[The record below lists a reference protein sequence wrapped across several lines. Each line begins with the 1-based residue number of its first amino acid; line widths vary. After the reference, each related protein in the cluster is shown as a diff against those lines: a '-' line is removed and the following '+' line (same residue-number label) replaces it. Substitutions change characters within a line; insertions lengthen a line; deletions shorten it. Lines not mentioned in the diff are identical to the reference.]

1 MDCLRHIAGAIDD
14 ASISRNDLAS
24 NHILSLA
31 LVFLL
36 CVVGPFGFAQAPVLS
51 KIDPPNWWTQL
62 PDPVLLVQGEHLQ
75 ETQFSIKNSD
85 TTIDLVRT
93 SPNGHWAFLKLG
105 IKAAKPG
112 SFLLEARNSAGAT
125 SFPYTL

>member
-1 MDCLRHIAGAIDD
+1 MDCSCHAADAIAG
-14 ASISRNDLAS
+14 SLTKRKHLPS
-24 NHILSLA
+24 NHMLSFV
-31 LVFLL
+31 LVSLL
-36 CVVGPFGFAQAPVLS
+36 CVVGPFGLAQAPVLS

-75 ETQFSIKNSD
+75 GTQFSIKNSN
-85 TTIDLVRT
+85 TTIDIVLT

-105 IKAAKPG
+105 IKSAKPG

-125 SFPYTL
+125 SI